1 MGGIGKILIIGM
13 LCVLAVILAII
24 VFPALLAGALSKTK
38 DDGMGYK
45 RYKDKK
51 KQKKKNKNKASE
63 TATMMKFKQ
72 AKDKKKQR
80 SRSKTRSSTPKA
92 PKSEPLNVTAV
103 APLEKPSLKVYTME

>member
-1 MGGIGKILIIGM
+1 LIIGM

-51 KQKKKNKNKASE
+51 KQKKKSKTSE

-80 SRSKTRSSTPKA
+80 SRSKTRTTTKA

-103 APLEKPSLKVYTME
+103 AAPEKPSLKVYTVE

>member
-1 MGGIGKILIIGM
+1 MGGVGKILIIGM

-51 KQKKKNKNKASE
+51 KQKKKSKTSE

-80 SRSKTRSSTPKA
+80 SRSKTRTTTPKA

-103 APLEKPSLKVYTME
+103 AAPEKPSLKVYTVE